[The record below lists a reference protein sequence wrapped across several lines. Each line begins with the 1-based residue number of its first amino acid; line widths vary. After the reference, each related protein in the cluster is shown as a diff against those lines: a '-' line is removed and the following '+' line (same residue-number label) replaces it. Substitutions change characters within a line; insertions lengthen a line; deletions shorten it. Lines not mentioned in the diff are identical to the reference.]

1 MTEAYLA
8 GFRKTAEAYG
18 VDPDLLVKTA
28 FWPAVAGLAAL
39 GTGAYGLYRAYK
51 DFKNYK
57 PTSRG
62 GFDIQKARTDM
73 KGVPGLGSVQA
84 YGNALRQ
91 RSENEWARVGKLGK

>member
-57 PTSRG
+57 PTRRV
-62 GFDIQKARTDM
+62 DIQKSRTDM

-91 RSENEWARVGKLGK
+91 RSENEWAKVGK

>member
-1 MTEAYLA
+1 MTEAYIA
-8 GFRKTAEAYG
+8 GFRKTAEDHG
-18 VDPDLLVKTA
+18 VNPDFLLKRA

-57 PTSRG
+57 PMRG
-62 GFDIQKARTDM
+62 SGFDIQKARTDM
-73 KGVPGLGSVQA
+73 KGVPGLGSVQDYA
-84 YGNALRQ
+84 NTLRR